1 MRTTKLIS
9 FFSIILVAGV
19 IVSLYAFKGGDKD
32 ALHKRTFYIN
42 LTEIKES
49 TGPAKKTILDEI
61 EFKDGKV
68 FSEYFYERYSY
79 KWMRY
84 RINRDSAYVD
94 STDTKVRQLDVEASY
109 TDEATNQTLTMLF
122 TIVEWDLEGTIRMTK
137 NDKLKKHF
145 DVVGF
150 EKGGKPPKEKKKKKN
165 PNDTI
170 PLFQLKKE

>member
-19 IVSLYAFKGGDKD
+19 VVSLYAFKGGDKD
-32 ALHKRTFYIN
+32 ALHKRVFYLS
-42 LTEIKES
+42 LTEIKEG

-109 TDEATNQTLTMLF
+109 TDEATNQTLTMQL
-122 TIVEWDLEGTIRMTK
+122 TIVEWDLEGTIRITK

-150 EKGGKPPKEKKKKKN
+150 EKGGKPKKEKKKKN

-170 PLFQLKKE
+170 PLFELKKE